1 MIFRIAP
8 AFSTSTSFLPLLGFA
23 CSMPGKS
30 KTYSEKMVVKNGD
43 ESHGTQEKNHLKQ
56 IQSTSCKKKSL
67 EKNQSTKLK
76 QTPIILNKLQELLSF
91 PSGWS
96 LIFFQPLCALPL
108 YSEDPIYRPFEW
120 WERPY
125 FLHHPSWI
133 CGENDVWREKTYV
146 SQQLTSVKPPSSG
159 VSFFGSA
166 MEIPKKTDVV
176 TVWNLLSF
184 FLLNII

>member
-1 MIFRIAP
+1 VSLYDQPKFHAQFLGKSQKNTIHLHFPQNKSHFMIFRIAP
-8 AFSTSTSFLPLLGFA
+8 AFSTSTSFPPLLGFA

-67 EKNQSTKLK
+67 GKNQSTKLK

-108 YSEDPIYRPFEW
+108 YSGDPIYRPFEW
-120 WERPY
+120 WKEGPY
-125 FLHHPSWI
+125 PTSFITLV
-133 CGENDVWREKTYV
+133 GYVGKT
-146 SQQLTSVKPPSSG
+146 TFEGRKPTYPNS
-159 VSFFGSA
+159 
-166 MEIPKKTDVV
+166 
-176 TVWNLLSF
+176 
-184 FLLNII
+184 